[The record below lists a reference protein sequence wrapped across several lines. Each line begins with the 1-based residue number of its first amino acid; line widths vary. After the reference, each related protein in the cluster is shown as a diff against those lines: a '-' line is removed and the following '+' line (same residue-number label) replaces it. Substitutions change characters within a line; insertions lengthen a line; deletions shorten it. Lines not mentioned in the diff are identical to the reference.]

1 MLTFKVTLRDTVYL
15 SRFTNVHSLLT
26 NKRCKVK
33 VNDTLE
39 TYRYYT
45 DFTNY
50 TYIHTYTDIIQCEVE
65 VEGVIE
71 GRREVHTSLA
81 PPSAVTSCNPQSDWN
96 INII

>member
-1 MLTFKVTLRDTVYL
+1 MTHLR
-15 SRFTNVHSLLT
+15 H
-26 NKRCKVK
+26 
-33 VNDTLE
+33 
-39 TYRYYT
+39 T
-45 DFTNY
+45 DIIQIIQI
-50 TYIHTYTDIIQCEVE
+50 IHTYTDIIQCEVE